1 MLSLFITDDGN
12 ADNTLSMPQSS
23 IGNLLMPADLLQ
35 KAGILPAKTR
45 IVGGN
50 INSDEALSLM
60 TDLFYPKDFTMTS
73 LTTTIIDHRQSIP
86 KLFPKKLAIPG
97 AQQFALGGMSI
108 GINNITLNKATCLIT
123 DLILFYFFSRTV
135 ENPWQKGAR
144 SKDGKRHGDAW
155 RAFFVFFIYFYIYYI
170 SNKEFLNFYIVS
182 WFLKK

>member
-45 IVGGN
+45 IVGSN

-108 GINNITLNKATCLIT
+108 DTNNTTRNKATCLIT
-123 DLILFYFFSRTV
+123 DLILFFFHVQQRICDR
-135 ENPWQKGAR
+135 EEQGAKMER
-144 SKDGKRHGDAW
+144 DMVMHDEHFLFSLSISL
-155 RAFFVFFIYFYIYYI
+155 FITYQ
-170 SNKEFLNFYIVS
+170 NKEFLNVYIVS
-182 WFLKK
+182 

>member
-45 IVGGN
+45 IVGSN

-97 AQQFALGGMSI
+97 AQQFALG
-108 GINNITLNKATCLIT
+108 
-123 DLILFYFFSRTV
+123 V
-135 ENPWQKGAR
+135 ENP
-144 SKDGKRHGDAW
+144 
-155 RAFFVFFIYFYIYYI
+155 
-170 SNKEFLNFYIVS
+170 
-182 WFLKK
+182 

>member
-45 IVGGN
+45 IVGSN

-73 LTTTIIDHRQSIP
+73 LTTTIIDHRQSIL

-108 GINNITLNKATCLIT
+108 GTNNTTLNKATCLIT
-123 DLILFYFFSRTV
+123 DLILFYFFHVQQRIRDRGG
-135 ENPWQKGAR
+135 QGAKMER
-144 SKDGKRHGDAW
+144 DMVMHDEQFLFSLSISL
-155 RAFFVFFIYFYIYYI
+155 FITYQI
-170 SNKEFLNFYIVS
+170 KNF
-182 WFLKK
+182 